1 MHILKSNSLPTTC
14 SYIYIYTIPYI
25 PLINNLA
32 ISYAFILP
40 IYYLHALYLL
50 SMRYLHKTY
59 ILSKYYLE
67 AIYRIYI
74 LSIYYLYATYT
85 LSYISTTYLI
95 SVLSYVFLHII
106 YINTFFSIYLYISSI
121 LLSCVNIAPTHRT
134 APTHREQGKG
144 RERESPLYARTYI
157 PTVYVSMFVYIY
169 IHISI
174 LYLHTYPTGG
184 RGRSPVRMYLYELIY
199 VGIITT
205 FVPIYDHL
213 STGGGDPMYPATHR
227 GGDHHYLLPAYDV
240 SLY

>member
-157 PTVYVSMFVYIY
+157 PTVYVSMFGYIY
-169 IHISI
+169 T
-174 LYLHTYPTGG
+174 YLFFTYIPT
-184 RGRSPVRMYLYELIY
+184 PQE
-199 VGIITT
+199 
-205 FVPIYDHL
+205 
-213 STGGGDPMYPATHR
+213 GGGDHR
-227 GGDHHYLLPAYDV
+227 YVCTYM
-240 SLY
+240 SSYM